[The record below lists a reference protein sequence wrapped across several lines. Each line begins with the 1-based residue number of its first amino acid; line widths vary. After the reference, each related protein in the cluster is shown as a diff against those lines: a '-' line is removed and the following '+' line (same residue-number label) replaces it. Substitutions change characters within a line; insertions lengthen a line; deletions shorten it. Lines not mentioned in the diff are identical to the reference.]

1 MLELEAIKNR
11 LEEIP
16 KQLDQIIAERNQL
29 LGYKQALEDCDKCN
43 KEHPSEKLKSEDKP
57 KKVKNEN

>member
-1 MLELEAIKNR
+1 MLELEAINNR

-16 KQLDQIIAERNQL
+16 KQLDQIMAERNQL
-29 LGYKQALEDCDKCN
+29 LGYKQALED
-43 KEHPSEKLKSEDKP
+43 SEKLKSEDKP